1 MRKECQRRC
10 PGDGVKCPPAALK
23 PSESARAGR
32 KYIFSRIP
40 YVSALATANPSL
52 TRQLPPR
59 GEADVGADNS
69 RPCACSPTQS
79 NGRVG
84 FASEGGAKSASG
96 SRPPFQDRKFI
107 HFSIRMRSH
116 NRPET
121 RESSPRGSRPSS
133 PRVHTIEFSL
143 PATLH

>member
-10 PGDGVKCPPAALK
+10 LGDEVKCPPAALK

-96 SRPPFQDRKFI
+96 SRPEVYTLLDSHALAQPTGNEGIVTERK
-107 HFSIRMRSH
+107 
-116 NRPET
+116 
-121 RESSPRGSRPSS
+121 SSELASRPYNRILTSCHAAL
-133 PRVHTIEFSL
+133 RKIM
-143 PATLH
+143 